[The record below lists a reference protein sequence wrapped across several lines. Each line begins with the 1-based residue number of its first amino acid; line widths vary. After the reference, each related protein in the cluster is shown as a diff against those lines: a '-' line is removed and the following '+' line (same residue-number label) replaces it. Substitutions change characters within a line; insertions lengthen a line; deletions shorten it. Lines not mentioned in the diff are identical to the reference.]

1 MLETHFLKALFANAS
16 KQLLWC
22 TLAGSIGRQY
32 PSWTLLLGQI
42 SLYEFLVKLVTSCGS
57 AGEMQETKRST
68 YGSIETSL
76 PKNNNTRDQQ
86 RREIEWLFFLRI
98 SQGKFSSKAN
108 ATLIASPM
116 LRALDSQYVAQEK
129 TRESRNL
136 MMK

>member
-1 MLETHFLKALFANAS
+1 MLETHFLKALFAKTS

-42 SLYEFLVKLVTSCGS
+42 SLYEFPVKLVTLRGS
-57 AGEMQETKRST
+57 ADEMQETTRST

-76 PKNNNTRDQQ
+76 PENNNTPYQQ

-98 SQGKFSSKAN
+98 PQGKSSFKAN
-108 ATLIASPM
+108 ATLIASLM
-116 LRALDSQYVAQEK
+116 LRTFDSQYVA
-129 TRESRNL
+129 
-136 MMK
+136 